1 MKAISSADYA
11 YSDLVLI
18 QVITPGPTSTDNS
31 TGRAEFTEVNTK
43 AAMFV
48 SSPDEIYD

>member
-1 MKAISSADYA
+1 
-11 YSDLVLI
+11 VLI
-18 QVITPGPTSTDNS
+18 QEVITPGPTSTDNS

-43 AAMFV
+43 AALLV